1 MEINTNCVRYEL
13 PKVRVICDS
22 GINSSTVFFSY
33 GLSLN
38 FLHKII
44 QAVAP
49 NLGSIKVW
57 SRNEIIWKLILIAS
71 DMNCPRF
78 ELYAILEL
86 TLQQFFFSYGLSLN
100 SLHSSYE
107 RNLACVAGGI
117 VRARKVLAEEL
128 RIREENGEE
137 VLLAAK
143 PLKVSHA
150 QQ

>member
-22 GINSSTVFFSY
+22 GISSSTVFFSY

-38 FLHKII
+38 F
-44 QAVAP
+44 
-49 NLGSIKVW
+49 
-57 SRNEIIWKLILIAS
+57 
-71 DMNCPRF
+71 
-78 ELYAILEL
+78 
-86 TLQQFFFSYGLSLN
+86 
-100 SLHSSYE
+100 LHSSYE